1 MGDHVNRTRL
11 AQRRLGHPLVGG
23 PFPEEVN
30 CDE

>member
-11 AQRRLGHPLVGG
+11 AQRRLGHPQAGRG
-23 PFPEEVN
+23 FPEEVN